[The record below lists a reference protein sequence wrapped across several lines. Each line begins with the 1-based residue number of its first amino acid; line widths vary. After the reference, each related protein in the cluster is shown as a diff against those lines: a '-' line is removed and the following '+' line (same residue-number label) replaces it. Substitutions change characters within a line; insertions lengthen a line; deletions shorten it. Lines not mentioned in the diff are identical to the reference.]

1 VSAQRLD
8 AAQAA
13 AACARIDTLAA
24 AAKRAGANAP
34 IDYLRVELFLGLL
47 DGRFHGQGETAI
59 VTELLAQYP
68 RRDQTATTGDETATT
83 DDHETATPNH
93 ETLITGEFGN
103 APETAPEPAPDCG
116 QSEPAEPAPSPAP
129 QRGVQVRVGLATLLG
144 CDEQPGELAGWG
156 AVTADVARTIV
167 ARQRRSEWRF
177 AILDEHG
184 QLLFDGT
191 TRRRPTSTDPSQ
203 VHAVGGIVELH
214 VPIRLLHD
222 PDLARQHPSWAG
234 LLADLATQHATQHR
248 PPQDPAARF
257 PGRALR
263 RHNQITYQH
272 CIFPGCRR
280 PATDSDQDH
289 LRDHAYGGPTTPE
302 NLAPACRH
310 DHMNKTARGWRV
322 IRTDERTFVWISPLG
337 RRHRVHLPALAPP
350 LPPPQPRP
358 PDPSADTGEMTGA
371 HGDDAAASS
380 RPTFRPVT
388 QRGRPLAP
396 PPTTGQARLPSDL
409 PSDLPPF

>member
-1 VSAQRLD
+1 VESEPADPDPSAAPDRS
-8 AAQAA
+8 AA
-13 AACARIDTLAA
+13 AA
-24 AAKRAGANAP
+24 P
-34 IDYLRVELFLGLL
+34 V
-47 DGRFHGQGETAI
+47 
-59 VTELLAQYP
+59 
-68 RRDQTATTGDETATT
+68 
-83 DDHETATPNH
+83 
-93 ETLITGEFGN
+93 
-103 APETAPEPAPDCG
+103 
-116 QSEPAEPAPSPAP
+116 P
-129 QRGVQVRVGLATLLG
+129 QRGVQVRVGLGTLLG

-156 AVTADVARTIV
+156 AVTADVARTVV

-177 AILDEHG
+177 AILDEG
-184 QLLFDGT
+184 GRLLFDGI

-203 VHAVGGIVELH
+203 VHAQGGIVELH

-222 PDLARQHPSWAG
+222 PDLARHHPSWAG
-234 LLADLATQHATQHR
+234 VLADLAAQHATQQR
-248 PPQDPAARF
+248 PAQDPAARF

-263 RHNQITYQH
+263 RHSQISFQT
-272 CIFPGCRR
+272 CLFPGCRR

>member
-1 VSAQRLD
+1 M
-8 AAQAA
+8 
-13 AACARIDTLAA
+13 
-24 AAKRAGANAP
+24 ANA
-34 IDYLRVELFLGLL
+34 D
-47 DGRFHGQGETAI
+47 GETAA
-59 VTELLAQYP
+59 TGEE
-68 RRDQTATTGDETATT
+68 TAAGDE
-83 DDHETATPNH
+83 
-93 ETLITGEFGN
+93 IGN
-103 APETAPEPAPDCG
+103 ASPAFRAAPGGVE
-116 QSEPAEPAPSPAP
+116 SEPAEPDPGAAPDRSAASAPVP
-129 QRGVQVRVGLATLLG
+129 QRGVEVRVGLGTLLG
-144 CDEQPGELAGWG
+144 LDEQPGELAGWG
-156 AVTADVARTIV
+156 TVTADVARTVV

-177 AILDEHG
+177 AILDEG
-184 QLLFDGT
+184 GRLLFDGI

-203 VHAVGGIVELH
+203 VHAQGGIVELH

-222 PDLARQHPSWAG
+222 PDLARHHPSWAG
-234 LLADLATQHATQHR
+234 VLADLAAQHATQQR
-248 PPQDPAARF
+248 PAQDPAARF

-263 RHNQITYQH
+263 RHSQITYQT